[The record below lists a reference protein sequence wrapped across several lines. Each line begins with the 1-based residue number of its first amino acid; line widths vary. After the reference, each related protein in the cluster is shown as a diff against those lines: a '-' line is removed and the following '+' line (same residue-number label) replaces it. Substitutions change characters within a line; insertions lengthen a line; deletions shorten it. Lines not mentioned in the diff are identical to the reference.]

1 MLYSEQ
7 AYEQYQ
13 NDIMANIKKMGSI
26 DTQISLRQYYET
38 VFGVFDHPA
47 NEASRPMSVV
57 ALYDTEENGRTSLLR
72 ARIEQYIKSSVN
84 KYTGLNLQEFLSM
97 PREYVQ
103 WVFQFCEDK
112 MKLEDEAYKA
122 LRTQVDAI
130 KDTK

>member
-1 MLYSEQ
+1 
-7 AYEQYQ
+7 
-13 NDIMANIKKMGSI
+13 
-26 DTQISLRQYYET
+26 
-38 VFGVFDHPA
+38 
-47 NEASRPMSVV
+47 MSVV

-122 LRTQVDAI
+122 LSWD
-130 KDTK
+130 